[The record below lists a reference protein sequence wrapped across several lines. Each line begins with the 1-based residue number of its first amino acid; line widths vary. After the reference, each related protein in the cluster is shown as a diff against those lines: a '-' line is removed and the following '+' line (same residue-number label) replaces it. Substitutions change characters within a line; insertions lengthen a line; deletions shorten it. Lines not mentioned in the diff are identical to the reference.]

1 MSSAR
6 QVLRRDRCGRMMA
19 ALIPKDFHLHIRR
32 EARNVRFILDFI
44 ELHVAGAGC
53 GSWAS
58 RLFRYSSRAPR
69 FVVPRGVG
77 PADAPENPESRP
89 VEKSRILRM
98 TETAGAA
105 HSDQADP
112 EIFEIG
118 NRRLRM
124 DPSGEFQS
132 ESFRRGAGVNQS
144 HRNTACFPRVPP
156 VLRSSGTRQKHRAAK
171 MGRKRDFHRMTAD
184 RSSFDCPVAG
194 KRGRRRSPGSSSR

>member
-1 MSSAR
+1 MKNVADPGGVDR
-6 QVLRRDRCGRMMA
+6 ACRRPGKFCGGIVA
-19 ALIPKDFHLHIRR
+19 ADDGRALPKDFHLHIRR

-44 ELHVAGAGC
+44 ELHVAGLAAGH
-53 GSWAS
+53 GVQIVPVLLP
-58 RLFRYSSRAPR
+58 RPR

-132 ESFRRGAGVNQS
+132 ESFRRGAG
-144 HRNTACFPRVPP
+144 
-156 VLRSSGTRQKHRAAK
+156 
-171 MGRKRDFHRMTAD
+171 
-184 RSSFDCPVAG
+184 
-194 KRGRRRSPGSSSR
+194 